1 MKKVLSLLL
10 ALVFVVAAFPV
21 TIASAADVIEISDAA
36 QLASIGIND
45 NYPLNG
51 SYKLT
56 KSISLS
62 GYDSWTPIG
71 QSSAFSGTFEG
82 NGKTISGLKVNT
94 SGTYAGLF
102 GQVSGTIKNLTVT
115 GSVTLNATSS
125 SATSVYAGI
134 LAGNVSGWFATIDSC
149 STSGEVSATLN
160 CTASWGFGSANV
172 YAGGV
177 VGNNSSMI
185 GSEILSHKSGT
196 VTATYSGSNVSGNA
210 FAGGIAGKATGSLVD
225 CYNKADVNSSTSK
238 GSSYAGGLAGQCGAT
253 ETSYNTGTITA
264 GTYAGGIAGYT
275 TGSSKN
281 CYYLSGSASQGFG
294 GSSSSSA
301 PTATSKKSSDM
312 TGTKLAGFNFDDVWE
327 SSIFSAPNHYS
338 VNEVITGSV
347 SVLGN
352 FQVGEKL
359 TADMSKVTPEKAYN
373 GTIKYVKYQ
382 WEAGTKD
389 SEGNITY
396 EKISGATSN
405 TYTIAAS
412 DMGKYIRL
420 VVRGRFTYGGKLES
434 KESLVTAAVPKNVK
448 VENTDNGIKV
458 TWDKISGA
466 SQYTI
471 YRSVYTDNWLFG
483 GSFGSYSSVGTAT
496 TNSYTDSS
504 VTNNTKYKY
513 KVTVTMGGTES
524 DQSAESAEITASLPC
539 AHSWDSGKET
549 TKATCTEAGVKTY
562 TCSLCSATRT
572 ETIPAKGHSYTTETV
587 TKKATCTEA
596 GEKSAFCTGCWTTVK
611 ETIPALGHNYDAGVV
626 TTQPTCEN
634 PGVKTF
640 TCANNCGENK
650 TETIKALGHNY
661 DDGVI
666 TTQPGCE
673 TAGVKTFTCGNCKN
687 TIIET
692 IPATGHTFAATS
704 VIKNPTC
711 TEKGLKR
718 GNCTTCGQYKEEQP
732 AALGHAFSSSYTVD
746 KEPTYEATGEKSRH
760 CVRTGCTAKTD
771 TTVIPKLIKITEPV
785 YKLQRTKSGVVITWD
800 KVENATGYNVY
811 KATKSSSGTWSDWSK
826 IKSVNS
832 TTLTY
837 TDTYVESGKSYRY
850 VVSATSDNEESGLNT
865 KREIIYL
872 EEPVIKTTE
881 IVAKGVKFTWGQVS
895 GVEGYIVYKLVDG
908 EYQQVAVQAPS
919 NTSYID
925 QKAVNGNTYY
935 YAVASMDYIGNPGSL
950 NKFSVKYDVPV
961 IKELSTPVVKTAN
974 SAKGIKLTWEKV
986 ENAESYIVYKR
997 TYNESTK
1004 KYSGW
1009 TVLNS
1014 AYTGTTYI
1022 DTKVKLNTIY
1032 SYTVRAVNGSVKSAY
1047 KATKGLRYNLAPTV
1061 TVANARNG
1069 VKVSWTTVANAEGY
1083 TVYSSTY
1090 DIKTKKWSSWKNRGN
1105 AGSTTTSWTD
1115 KNVKS
1120 GTYYKYTIRAF
1131 VNGFKGAFN
1140 KSGVKTLFLTQP
1152 TVKFQNVA
1160 NGIKVTWS
1168 KTAGAKNYTVYRAE
1182 YTNGKWSNW
1191 KNVGTCGNDI
1201 FGCVDKGVKTGAR
1214 YRYTVRA
1221 INGSYKSSF
1230 VIPSGLM
1237 FLTQPTVKAAKA
1249 SNGIKV
1255 SWDKVSG
1262 ATSYTVYRSE
1272 YNASTKKWS
1281 SWKNLGSQK
1290 TTSYTDKTTKSGVIY
1305 KYTVR
1310 AVNGSSKSAYKASGS
1325 VKR

>member
-36 QLASIGIND
+36 QLAAIGTND

-94 SGTYAGLF
+94 AGTYAGLF

-115 GSVTLNATSS
+115 GSVTLNNTSG

-160 CTASWGFGSANV
+160 CTASWGFTSANV

-196 VTATYSGSNVSGNA
+196 VTATYSGSSVSGNA

-275 TGSSKN
+275 SGSSKN

-294 GSSSSSA
+294 DSSSSST
-301 PTATSKKSSDM
+301 PTATSKKSSEM
-312 TGTKLAGFNFDDVWE
+312 TNKKLSGFNFDDVWE
-327 SSIFSAPNHYS
+327 SSIVSAPNHYS

-347 SVLGN
+347 SILGN

-359 TADMSKVTPEKAYN
+359 TADMSKVTPEKAHN

-396 EKISGATSN
+396 EKISGATGN

-471 YRSVYTDNWLFG
+471 YRSTYSSSWFG
-483 GSFGSYSSVGTAT
+483 SSFGSYTSVGTAT

-513 KVTVTMGGTES
+513 KVTVTMNGTES
-524 DQSAESAEITASLPC
+524 DQSQESAEITASLPC
-539 AHSWDSGKET
+539 QHTWDSGKET

-562 TCSLCSATRT
+562 TCSACKATRT
-572 ETIPAKGHSYTTETV
+572 ETIPAKGHNYTTETV
-587 TKKATCTEA
+587 TKKATCEEA
-596 GEKSAFCTGCWTTVK
+596 GEKSAFCMGCFTTVK
-611 ETIPALGHNYDAGVV
+611 ETIPALGHSYDSGVI
-626 TTQPTCEN
+626 TTPATCEN
-634 PGVKTF
+634 AGVKTF
-640 TCANNCGENK
+640 TCANCKGTK
-650 TETIKALGHNY
+650 TETIKATGHKY
-661 DDGVI
+661 DSGVI
-666 TTQPGCE
+666 TTQPTCE
-673 TAGVKTFTCGNCKN
+673 TTGTKTFTCANCN
-687 TIIET
+687 TTMTET
-692 IPATGHTFAATS
+692 IKATGHKFSTATVTKQPTCEDTGIKTGTCTVCKKTTDEKIPALGHDFS
-704 VIKNPTC
+704 GDYVIDKNPTYD
-711 TEKGLKR
+711 T
-718 GNCTTCGQYKEEQP
+718 
-732 AALGHAFSSSYTVD
+732 
-746 KEPTYEATGEKSRH
+746 TGEKSKYCNR
-760 CVRTGCTAKTD
+760 CGAKGE
-771 TTVIPKLIKITEPV
+771 TVIIP
-785 YKLQRTKSGVVITWD
+785 
-800 KVENATGYNVY
+800 KVEKLA
-811 KATKSSSGTWSDWSK
+811 APK
-826 IKSVNS
+826 ILSHES
-832 TTLTY
+832 T
-837 TDTYVESGKSYRY
+837 E
-850 VVSATSDNEESGLNT
+850 
-865 KREIIYL
+865 
-872 EEPVIKTTE
+872 
-881 IVAKGVKFTWGQVS
+881 KGIKFTWSAVA
-895 GVEGYIVYKLVDG
+895 GVEGYMVFKLVQNSAG
-908 EYQQVAVQAPS
+908 EYFYKNIAVVAPQTRVF
-919 NTSYID
+919 TDID
-925 QKAVNGNTYY
+925 VVVGKTYC
-935 YAVASMDYIGNPGSL
+935 YAVASMDAIGNAGDYSEIAVTYDYKFITSL
-950 NKFSVKYDVPV
+950 ATPTVKISD
-961 IKELSTPVVKTAN
+961 N
-974 SAKGIKLTWEKV
+974 AKGIKVTWNAIEDA
-986 ENAESYIVYKR
+986 ENYIVYR
-997 TYNESTK
+997 RVYNATNK
-1004 KYSGW
+1004 KWSGW
-1009 TVLNS
+1009 SKIKTGL
-1014 AYTGTTYI
+1014 TGTSYT
-1022 DTKVKLNTIY
+1022 DKTVKLGTKY
-1032 SYTVRAVNGSVKSAY
+1032 RYTVIAVNGEVKSKY
-1047 KATKGLRYNLAPTV
+1047 TSTETLEYNVAPTV
-1061 TVANARNG
+1061 KVANASSG
-1069 VKVSWTTVANAEGY
+1069 IKVTWSTVANAEGY
-1083 TVYSSTY
+1083 TLYSSTY
-1090 DIKTKKWSSWKNRGN
+1090 NTKTKKWSSWKNRGN
-1105 AGSTTTSWTD
+1105 ADSSMTSWTD

-1120 GTYYKYTIRAF
+1120 GTKYKYTVKAF
-1131 VNGFKGAFN
+1131 VYGFKSEHN
-1140 KSGVKTLFLTQP
+1140 KSGAKTLFLTQP
-1152 TVKFQNVA
+1152 TVKFQNTA
-1160 NGIKVTWS
+1160 TGIKITWS

-1182 YTNGKWSNW
+1182 YVNGKWSKW
-1191 KNVGTCGNDI
+1191 QNVGTCGKDV
-1201 FGCVDKGVKTGAR
+1201 FGCIDKGVKSGIK
-1214 YRYTVRA
+1214 YRYTVKA
-1221 INGSYKSSF
+1221 VNGDYKSSY
-1230 VIPSGLM
+1230 VTKSGLM
-1237 FLTQPTVKAAKA
+1237 FLSQPTVSVAKA

-1255 SWDKVSG
+1255 TWDKVSG
-1262 ATSYTVYRSE
+1262 ATSYIVYRSE
-1272 YNASTKKWS
+1272 YNTQTKKWS
-1281 SWKNLGSQK
+1281 SWEKISSPK
-1290 TTSYTDKTTKSGVIY
+1290 TTSHTDKTAKSGVKY
-1305 KYTVR
+1305 KYTVK
-1310 AVNGSSKSAYKASGS
+1310 AVNGSSKSAHKSSSS

>member
-36 QLASIGIND
+36 QLAAIGIND

-264 GTYAGGIAGYT
+264 GTYTGGIAGYT
-275 TGSSKN
+275 SGSSKN

-294 GSSSSSA
+294 GSSNSST

-312 TGTKLAGFNFDDVWE
+312 TGTKLTGFNFDDVWE
-327 SSIFSAPNHYS
+327 SSIFSAPNHYT

-359 TADMSKVTPEKAYN
+359 TADMSKVTPEKAHN

-396 EKISGATSN
+396 EKISGATGN
-405 TYTIAAS
+405 TYTIVAS

-513 KVTVTMGGTES
+513 KVTVTMNGTES
-524 DQSAESAEITASLPC
+524 DQSQESAEITASLPC
-539 AHSWDSGKET
+539 QHTWDSGKET

-562 TCSLCSATRT
+562 TCSACKATRT
-572 ETIPAKGHSYTTETV
+572 ETIPAKGHNYTTETV

-596 GEKSAFCTGCWTTVK
+596 GEKSFYCTSCWTQVK
-611 ETIPALGHNYDAGVV
+611 ESIPALGHSYDSGVV
-626 TTQPTCEN
+626 TTPATCEN
-634 PGVKTF
+634 TGVKTF
-640 TCANNCGENK
+640 TCANCKGTK

-661 DDGVI
+661 DSGVVTI
-666 TTQPGCE
+666 QPTCE
-673 TAGVKTFTCGNCKN
+673 TAGTKTFTCANCKG
-687 TIIET
+687 TLTET
-692 IPATGHTFAATS
+692 IKATGHKFSNAT
-704 VIKNPTC
+704 VTKQPTC
-711 TEKGLKR
+711 EDTGIKTGTCTVCKKTTDEKI
-718 GNCTTCGQYKEEQP
+718 P
-732 AALGHAFSSSYTVD
+732 ALGHDFSGDYVID
-746 KEPTYEATGEKSRH
+746 KQPTYDTTGEKSKYCNR
-760 CVRTGCTAKTD
+760 CGVRGQITS
-771 TTVIPKLIKITEPV
+771 IPKLERLLPPQITSFDSTEQGLKFSWSAV
-785 YKLQRTKSGVVITWD
+785 AGASGYAIFKLEDGIYKTKQVVTAQTRTF
-800 KVENATGYNVY
+800 
-811 KATKSSSGTWSDWSK
+811 
-826 IKSVNS
+826 
-832 TTLTY
+832 
-837 TDTYVESGKSYRY
+837 TDTD
-850 VVSATSDNEESGLNT
+850 VVA
-865 KREIIYL
+865 
-872 EEPVIKTTE
+872 
-881 IVAKGVKFTWGQVS
+881 GQ
-895 GVEGYIVYKLVDG
+895 
-908 EYQQVAVQAPS
+908 
-919 NTSYID
+919 
-925 QKAVNGNTYY
+925 TYC
-935 YAVASMDYIGNPGSL
+935 YAVASMDSFGNISVYSEIALTYNFKSVTSL
-950 NKFSVKYDVPV
+950 A
-961 IKELSTPVVKTAN
+961 TPTVKTEN
-974 SAKGIKLTWEKV
+974 TAKGIKVLWNSIED
-986 ENAESYIVYKR
+986 AESYIVYR
-997 TYNESTK
+997 RVYNGSTK
-1004 KYSGW
+1004 KYSNWSRIKSG
-1009 TVLNS
+1009 
-1014 AYTGTTYI
+1014 YTGTSLI
-1022 DTKVKLNTIY
+1022 DTTVKPGTLY
-1032 SYTVRAVNGSVKSAY
+1032 SYTVRAINGSVQSKY
-1047 KATKGLRYNLAPTV
+1047 VATKGLRYNLAPTV
-1061 TVANARNG
+1061 KVANVSNG
-1069 VKVSWTTVANAEGY
+1069 VKVTWTTIANAEGY

-1090 DIKTKKWSSWKNRGN
+1090 DTKAKKWSSWKNRGN
-1105 AGSTTTSWTD
+1105 AGASTTSWTD

-1120 GTYYKYTIRAF
+1120 GTYYKYTVRPF
-1131 VNGFKGAFN
+1131 VNGYRGDYN
-1140 KSGVKTLFLTQP
+1140 KSGVKTFFLTQP
-1152 TVKFQNVA
+1152 TVKFTNTA
-1160 NGIKVTWS
+1160 SGIKISWN
-1168 KTAGAKNYTVYRAE
+1168 KIAGAKNYTVYRAE
-1182 YTNGKWSNW
+1182 YVNGKWSNW
-1191 KNVGTCGNDI
+1191 KNVGTCGNNV
-1201 FGCVDKGVKTGAR
+1201 FSCVDKGAKSGVK

-1221 INGSYKSSF
+1221 IYNDYRSSF
-1230 VIPSGLM
+1230 VTPTGLM
-1237 FLTQPTVKAAKA
+1237 FLSQPSVSVAKA

-1255 SWDKVSG
+1255 TWGRVDGS
-1262 ATSYTVYRSE
+1262 TSYIIYRSE
-1272 YNASTKKWS
+1272 YNSKTKKWS
-1281 SWKNLGSQK
+1281 SWSNLGSQK
-1290 TTSYTDKTTKSGVIY
+1290 SVGYTDKTAKSGVTY

-1310 AVNGSSKSAYKASGS
+1310 AVNGSSKSAYTASSS

>member
-10 ALVFVVAAFPV
+10 AIVFVFAAFPV
-21 TIASAADVIEISDAA
+21 TFASAADVIEISDAA
-36 QLASIGIND
+36 QLAAIGTND

-62 GYDSWTPIG
+62 GYDNWTPIG

-115 GSVTLNATSS
+115 GSVTLNNTSS

-160 CTASWGFGSANV
+160 CTASMSFFGSANV

-210 FAGGIAGKATGSLVD
+210 FAGGIAGKATGTLTD
-225 CYNKADVNSSTSK
+225 CYNKADVTSTTAK

-253 ETSYNTGTITA
+253 ETSYNTGKITA
-264 GTYAGGIAGYT
+264 GTNAGGIAGYT
-275 TGSSKN
+275 SGSSKN

-294 GSSSSSA
+294 GSSSSST
-301 PTATSKKSSDM
+301 PTATSKKSSEM
-312 TGTKLAGFNFDDVWE
+312 TNKKLTGFNFDDVWE
-327 SSIFSAPNHYS
+327 SSLISAPNHYS

-347 SVLGN
+347 GILGN

-359 TADMSKVTPEKAYN
+359 TADMSKVTPTTAYD
-373 GTIKYVKYQ
+373 GLIKYVKYQ
-382 WEAGTKD
+382 WESGTKD
-389 SEGNITY
+389 SDGNINF
-396 EKISGATSN
+396 EKISGATGN
-405 TYTIAAS
+405 TYTISGS

-420 VVRGRFTYGGKLES
+420 VVRGRYTYGGKLES
-434 KESLVTAAVPKNVK
+434 KESLVAAAVPKNVK

-466 SQYTI
+466 TQYTI
-471 YRSVYTDNWLFG
+471 YRSTYSEGIFG
-483 GSFGSYSSVGTAT
+483 IGAGYNSYSSVGTAS

-513 KVTVTMGGTES
+513 KVTVTMNGTES
-524 DQSAESAEITASLPC
+524 DKSQESAEITASLPC
-539 AHSWDSGKET
+539 QHTWDSGKET
-549 TKATCTEAGVKTY
+549 TRATCTEAGVKTY
-562 TCSLCSATRT
+562 TCSACKATRT
-572 ETIPAKGHSYTTETV
+572 ESIPAKGHNYTTETV

-596 GEKSAFCTGCWTTVK
+596 GEKSFYCTSCWTQVK
-611 ETIPALGHNYDAGVV
+611 ETIPALGHSYDSGVV
-626 TTQPTCEN
+626 TTPVTCEN
-634 PGVKTF
+634 AGVKTY
-640 TCANNCGENK
+640 TCANCKGTK
-650 TETIKALGHNY
+650 TETIKATGHKFSTAT
-661 DDGVI
+661 V
-666 TTQPGCE
+666 TKQPTCE
-673 TAGVKTFTCGNCKN
+673 NTGVKTGTCTVCKK
-687 TIIET
+687 TTDEK
-692 IPATGHTFAATS
+692 IPALGHDFS
-704 VIKNPTC
+704 GDYIIDRNPTYDTVGEKSKYC
-711 TEKGLKR
+711 NRCAVRGDVVSIPKVERLAAPKILSHESTEKG
-718 GNCTTCGQYKEEQP
+718 
-732 AALGHAFSSSYTVD
+732 
-746 KEPTYEATGEKSRH
+746 
-760 CVRTGCTAKTD
+760 
-771 TTVIPKLIKITEPV
+771 I
-785 YKLQRTKSGVVITWD
+785 
-800 KVENATGYNVY
+800 
-811 KATKSSSGTWSDWSK
+811 
-826 IKSVNS
+826 
-832 TTLTY
+832 
-837 TDTYVESGKSYRY
+837 
-850 VVSATSDNEESGLNT
+850 
-865 KREIIYL
+865 
-872 EEPVIKTTE
+872 
-881 IVAKGVKFTWGQVS
+881 KFTWSAVT
-895 GVEGYIVYKLVDG
+895 GVEGYIVFKLVQNSVG
-908 EYQQVAVQAPS
+908 EYVYKNIAVVAPQTRVFVDTDVVVGQ
-919 NTSYID
+919 
-925 QKAVNGNTYY
+925 TYC
-935 YAVASMDYIGNPGSL
+935 YAVASMDAIGNANDYSEIAVTYNYKIITL
-950 NKFSVKYDVPV
+950 D
-961 IKELSTPVVKTAN
+961 TPIVKTSN
-974 SAKGIKLTWEKV
+974 TAKGIKLTWEKV

-1014 AYTGTTYI
+1014 AYTGTTYT
-1022 DTKVKLNTIY
+1022 DTKVKLNTVY

-1047 KATKGLRYNLAPTV
+1047 KATTGLRYNLAPTV
-1061 TVANARNG
+1061 TVANVSSG

-1090 DIKTKKWSSWKNRGN
+1090 DTKTKKWSSWKNRGN
-1105 AGSTTTSWTD
+1105 AYSSMTSWTD

-1120 GTYYKYTIRAF
+1120 GTYYKYTVRAF

-1201 FGCVDKGVKTGAR
+1201 FGCIDKGVKSGVR

-1230 VIPSGLM
+1230 VIPSGIM
-1237 FLTQPTVKAAKA
+1237 FLTQPTVSVAKA
-1249 SNGIKV
+1249 SNGVKV
-1255 SWDKVSG
+1255 SWGKVSG
-1262 ATSYTVYRSE
+1262 ATSYIVYRSE

-1290 TTSYTDKTTKSGVIY
+1290 TTSYKDTTAKSGVIY

-1325 VKR
+1325 IKR

>member
-10 ALVFVVAAFPV
+10 AIVFVFAAFPV

-36 QLASIGIND
+36 QLAAIGVND

-56 KSISLS
+56 KSINLS

-115 GSVTLNATSS
+115 GSVTLNNTSS

-160 CTASWGFGSANV
+160 CTASWGFTSANV

-210 FAGGIAGKATGSLVD
+210 FAGGIAGKATGALTD
-225 CYNKADVNSSTSK
+225 CYNKADVTSSTSK
-238 GSSYAGGLAGQCGAT
+238 GSSYAGGLAGQCGVT

-281 CYYLSGSASQGFG
+281 CYYLSGSASSGFG
-294 GSSSSSA
+294 GSSSSST

-312 TGTKLAGFNFDDVWE
+312 TGTKLTGFNFDDVWE

-359 TADMSKVTPEKAYN
+359 TADMSKVTPEKAHN

-396 EKISGATSN
+396 EKISGATGN

-471 YRSVYTDNWLFG
+471 YRSTYSSSWFG
-483 GSFGSYSSVGTAT
+483 SSFGSYTSVGTAT

-513 KVTVTMGGTES
+513 KVTVTMNGTES
-524 DQSAESAEITASLPC
+524 DQSQESAEITASLPC
-539 AHSWDSGKET
+539 QHTWDSGKET

-562 TCSLCSATRT
+562 TCSACKATRT

-640 TCANNCGENK
+640 TCANNCGVNK
-650 TETIKALGHNY
+650 TETINALGHKY
-661 DDGVI
+661 DSGVI
-666 TTQPGCE
+666 TTPATCE
-673 TAGVKTFTCGNCKN
+673 NTGVKTFTCANCKG
-687 TIIET
+687 TLTET
-692 IPATGHTFAATS
+692 IKATGHKFSNATVTKQPTCEDTGIKTGTCTVCKKTTDEKIPALGHDFS
-704 VIKNPTC
+704 GDYVIDKNPTYD
-711 TEKGLKR
+711 T
-718 GNCTTCGQYKEEQP
+718 
-732 AALGHAFSSSYTVD
+732 
-746 KEPTYEATGEKSRH
+746 TGEKSKH
-760 CVRTGCTAKTD
+760 CNRCGVRGQITS
-771 TTVIPKLIKITEPV
+771 IPKLERLLPPQITSFDSTEQGLKFSWSAV
-785 YKLQRTKSGVVITWD
+785 AGASGYAIFKLEDGIYKTKQVVTAQTRTF
-800 KVENATGYNVY
+800 
-811 KATKSSSGTWSDWSK
+811 
-826 IKSVNS
+826 
-832 TTLTY
+832 
-837 TDTYVESGKSYRY
+837 TDTD
-850 VVSATSDNEESGLNT
+850 VVA
-865 KREIIYL
+865 
-872 EEPVIKTTE
+872 
-881 IVAKGVKFTWGQVS
+881 GQ
-895 GVEGYIVYKLVDG
+895 
-908 EYQQVAVQAPS
+908 
-919 NTSYID
+919 
-925 QKAVNGNTYY
+925 TYC
-935 YAVASMDYIGNPGSL
+935 YAVASMDSFGNISVYSEIALTYNFKYVTSL
-950 NKFSVKYDVPV
+950 ATPTVKISD
-961 IKELSTPVVKTAN
+961 N
-974 SAKGIKLTWEKV
+974 AKGIKVTWNAIED
-986 ENAESYIVYKR
+986 AESYIVYR
-997 TYNESTK
+997 RFYNATDK
-1004 KYSGW
+1004 KWSGW
-1009 TVLNS
+1009 SKIKTGL
-1014 AYTGTTYI
+1014 TGTSYT
-1022 DTKVKLNTIY
+1022 DKTVKLGTKY
-1032 SYTVRAVNGSVKSAY
+1032 RYTVVAVNGEVKSKY
-1047 KATKGLRYNLAPTV
+1047 TSTETLKYDVAPTV
-1061 TVANARNG
+1061 KVANASNG
-1069 VKVSWTTVANAEGY
+1069 IKVTWTTVANAEGY

-1090 DIKTKKWSSWKNRGN
+1090 NTKTKKWSSWKNRGN
-1105 AGSTTTSWTD
+1105 ADSSRTSWTD

-1120 GTYYKYTIRAF
+1120 GTSYKYTVRAF
-1131 VNGFKGAFN
+1131 VNGFRSDYN
-1140 KSGVKTLFLTQP
+1140 KSGAKTIFLTQP
-1152 TVKFQNVA
+1152 TVKFQNTA
-1160 NGIKVTWS
+1160 TGIKVTWS

-1182 YTNGKWSNW
+1182 YVNGKWSGW
-1191 KNVGTCGNDI
+1191 KNVGTCGNDV
-1201 FGCVDKGVKTGAR
+1201 FGCIDKGVKSGVK

-1221 INGSYKSSF
+1221 VNGNYNSSY
-1230 VIPSGLM
+1230 VTPSGLM
-1237 FLTQPTVKAAKA
+1237 FLAQPTVKVAKA

-1255 SWDKVSG
+1255 SWGKVNS
-1262 ATSYTVYRSE
+1262 ATSYIVYRSE
-1272 YNASTKKWS
+1272 YNAKTKKWS
-1281 SWKNLGSQK
+1281 GWKNLGSTK
-1290 TTSYTDKTTKSGVIY
+1290 AVSYTDKSVKSGVTY

-1310 AVNGSSKSAYKASGS
+1310 AANGSSKSAYKASTS

>member
-36 QLASIGIND
+36 QLAAIGTND

-94 SGTYAGLF
+94 AGTYAGLF

-115 GSVTLNATSS
+115 GSVTLNNTSGS
-125 SATSVYAGI
+125 VTSVYAGI

-196 VTATYSGSNVSGNA
+196 VTATYTGSNVSGNA

-225 CYNKADVNSSTSK
+225 CYNKADVTSSTSK

-264 GTYAGGIAGYT
+264 GTHAGGIAGYT
-275 TGSSKN
+275 SGSSKN
-281 CYYLSGSASQGFG
+281 CYYLSGSASSGFG

-312 TGTKLAGFNFDDVWE
+312 TGTKLTGFNFDDVWE

-496 TNSYTDSS
+496 TNSYTDTT
-504 VTNNTKYKY
+504 VTNNSKYKY
-513 KVTVTMGGTES
+513 KVSVTMNGTES
-524 DQSAESAEITASLPC
+524 DQSQESAEITASLPC
-539 AHSWDSGKET
+539 QHTWDSGKET

-562 TCSLCSATRT
+562 TCSACKATRT
-572 ETIPAKGHSYTTETV
+572 ETIPAKGHNYTTETV
-587 TKKATCTEA
+587 TKKATCEEA
-596 GEKSAFCTGCWTTVK
+596 GEKSAFCMGCFTTVK
-611 ETIPALGHNYDAGVV
+611 ETIPALGHSYDAGVV

-634 PGVKTF
+634 TGVKTF
-640 TCANNCGENK
+640 TCANCKGTK
-650 TETIKALGHNY
+650 TETIKALGHKY
-661 DDGVI
+661 DSGVV
-666 TTQPGCE
+666 TTPATCE
-673 TAGVKTFTCGNCKN
+673 TAGTKTYTCANCN
-687 TIIET
+687 TTMTET
-692 IPATGHTFAATS
+692 IKATGHSFSVAT
-704 VIKNPTC
+704 VTKQPTC
-711 TEKGLKR
+711 TESGVKTGT
-718 GNCTTCGQYKEEQP
+718 CTVCKKTTDEQIL
-732 AALGHAFSSSYTVD
+732 ALGHDFSGDYVID
-746 KEPTYEATGEKSRH
+746 KNPTYDTTGEKSKYCNR
-760 CVRTGCTAKTD
+760 CGAKGE
-771 TTVIPKLIKITEPV
+771 TVIIP
-785 YKLQRTKSGVVITWD
+785 
-800 KVENATGYNVY
+800 KVERLA
-811 KATKSSSGTWSDWSK
+811 APK
-826 IKSVNS
+826 ILSHES
-832 TTLTY
+832 T
-837 TDTYVESGKSYRY
+837 E
-850 VVSATSDNEESGLNT
+850 
-865 KREIIYL
+865 
-872 EEPVIKTTE
+872 
-881 IVAKGVKFTWGQVS
+881 KGIKFTWSAVA
-895 GVEGYIVYKLVDG
+895 GVEGYMVLKLVQNSAG
-908 EYQQVAVQAPS
+908 EYFYKNIAVVAPQTRAFTDTDVVVGQ
-919 NTSYID
+919 
-925 QKAVNGNTYY
+925 TYC
-935 YAVASMDYIGNPGSL
+935 YAVASMDAIGNANDYSEIAVTYDYKFITSL
-950 NKFSVKYDVPV
+950 A
-961 IKELSTPVVKTAN
+961 TPVVKISDN
-974 SAKGIKLTWEKV
+974 AKGVKVTWNVIED
-986 ENAESYIVYKR
+986 AESYIVYR
-997 TYNESTK
+997 RVYDATNK
-1004 KYSGW
+1004 KWSGW
-1009 TVLNS
+1009 SKIKTGLTS
-1014 AYTGTTYI
+1014 TSYTDKT
-1022 DTKVKLNTIY
+1022 VKLGTKY
-1032 SYTVRAVNGSVKSAY
+1032 RYTVVAVNGEVKSKY
-1047 KATKGLRYNLAPTV
+1047 TSTETLKYNVAPTV
-1061 TVANARNG
+1061 KVANVSSG
-1069 VKVSWTTVANAEGY
+1069 IKVTWTTVANAEGY
-1083 TVYSSTY
+1083 TLYSSTY
-1090 DIKTKKWSSWKNRGN
+1090 NTKTKKWSSWKNRGN
-1105 AGSTTTSWTD
+1105 ADSSMTSWTD

-1120 GTYYKYTIRAF
+1120 GTKYKYTVKAF
-1131 VNGFKGAFN
+1131 VYGFKGEHN
-1140 KSGVKTLFLTQP
+1140 KSGSKTLFLTQP
-1152 TVKFQNVA
+1152 TVKFQNTA
-1160 NGIKVTWS
+1160 TGIKITWS
-1168 KTAGAKNYTVYRAE
+1168 KTAGAKNYTVYKAE
-1182 YTNGKWSNW
+1182 YVNGKWSKW
-1191 KNVGTCGNDI
+1191 ENVGTCGKDV
-1201 FGCVDKGVKTGAR
+1201 FGCIDKGVKSGVK
-1214 YRYTVRA
+1214 YRYTVKA
-1221 INGSYKSSF
+1221 VNGDYKSSY
-1230 VIPSGLM
+1230 VTKSGLM
-1237 FLTQPTVKAAKA
+1237 YLSQPTVSVAKAA
-1249 SNGIKV
+1249 NGIKV
-1255 SWDKVSG
+1255 TWDKVSG
-1262 ATSYTVYRSE
+1262 ATSYIVYRSE
-1272 YNASTKKWS
+1272 YNTQTKKWS
-1281 SWKNLGSQK
+1281 SWKKVSTPK
-1290 TTSYTDKTTKSGVIY
+1290 TTSHTDKTAKSGVKY
-1305 KYTVR
+1305 KYTVK
-1310 AVNGSSKSAYKASGS
+1310 AVNGSSKSAYKSSTS

>member
-10 ALVFVVAAFPV
+10 AVLFVFAAFPV
-21 TIASAADVIEISDAA
+21 TFASAADVIEISDAS
-36 QLASIGIND
+36 QLAAIGINE
-45 NYPLNG
+45 NYPLSG

-56 KSISLS
+56 KNISLS

-82 NGKTISGLKVNT
+82 NGKTISGLKVNI

-115 GSVTLNATSS
+115 GSVTLNNTSS

-160 CTASWGFGSANV
+160 CTASWGFTSANV

-196 VTATYSGSNVSGNA
+196 ITAAYSGSKVTGNVY
-210 FAGGIAGKATGSLVD
+210 AGGIAGKATGTLTD
-225 CYNKADVNSSTSK
+225 CYNKADVTSSTSN

-253 ETSYNTGTITA
+253 ETSYNTGKITA

-275 TGSSKN
+275 SGSSKN
-281 CYYLSGSASQGFG
+281 CYYETGSASQGFG
-294 GSSSSSA
+294 GSGMGST
-301 PTATSKKSSDM
+301 PTATAKKASEM
-312 TGTKLAGFNFDDVWE
+312 TNKKLSGFNFDDVWE
-327 SSIFSAPNHYS
+327 SSLISAPGHYS

-347 SVLGN
+347 SVLGS
-352 FQVGEKL
+352 FQVGENL

-382 WEAGTKD
+382 WEVGTKD
-389 SEGNITY
+389 SDGNITY
-396 EKISGATSN
+396 EKISGATKN

-420 VVRGRFTYGGKLES
+420 VVRGRYTYGGKLES
-434 KESLVTAAVPKNVK
+434 KEGLVEAAVPKNVK

-471 YRSVYTDNWLFG
+471 YRSTYSAGTTILGTTIGGGF
-483 GSFGSYSSVGTAT
+483 GSFSSIGTAT
-496 TNSYTDSS
+496 TNSYLDSS

-524 DQSAESAEITASLPC
+524 DQSTESAEITAQLPC
-539 AHSWDSGKET
+539 SHSWDSGKET
-549 TKATCTEAGVKTY
+549 TKVTCTEAGVKTY
-562 TCSLCSATRT
+562 TCSLCSVTRT
-572 ETIPAKGHSYTTETV
+572 ETIPARGHSYTTETV

-596 GEKSAFCTGCWTTVK
+596 GEKSAFCTGCFKTIK
-611 ETIPALGHNYDAGVV
+611 EPIPALGHNYDAGVV

-634 PGVKTF
+634 TGVKTF
-640 TCANNCGENK
+640 TCANNCGVNK
-650 TETIKALGHNY
+650 TETIKALGHKY
-661 DDGVI
+661 DSGVI
-666 TTQPGCE
+666 TTPATCE
-673 TAGVKTFTCGNCKN
+673 NTGVKTYTCANCS
-687 TIIET
+687 TTMTEIIK
-692 IPATGHTFAATS
+692 ATGHSFS
-704 VIKNPTC
+704 VSTVTKQPTC
-711 TEKGLKR
+711 TEAGTKTGT
-718 GNCTTCGQYKEEQP
+718 CTVCNKTTEEKII
-732 AALGHAFSSSYTVD
+732 ALGHDFSGDYVID
-746 KEPTYEATGEKSRH
+746 KNPTYDTTGEKSKYCNR
-760 CVRTGCTAKTD
+760 CGVRGEI
-771 TTVIPKLIKITEPV
+771 VIIPKVERLAAPKILTHESTE
-785 YKLQRTKSGVVITWD
+785 
-800 KVENATGYNVY
+800 
-811 KATKSSSGTWSDWSK
+811 
-826 IKSVNS
+826 
-832 TTLTY
+832 
-837 TDTYVESGKSYRY
+837 
-850 VVSATSDNEESGLNT
+850 
-865 KREIIYL
+865 
-872 EEPVIKTTE
+872 
-881 IVAKGVKFTWGQVS
+881 KGIKFTWSAVA
-895 GVEGYIVYKLVDG
+895 GVEGYMVFKLVQNSAGD
-908 EYQQVAVQAPS
+908 YIYKNIAVVAPQTRVYVDTDVVVGQ
-919 NTSYID
+919 
-925 QKAVNGNTYY
+925 TYC
-935 YAVASMDYIGNPGSL
+935 YAVASRDAIGNAGDYSEIAITYDY
-950 NKFSVKYDVPV
+950 KFIAALD
-961 IKELSTPVVKTAN
+961 TPVVKTSN
-974 SAKGIKLTWEKV
+974 TSKGIKLVWEKV

-1014 AYTGTTYI
+1014 AYTGTTYT

-1061 TVANARNG
+1061 TVVNASSG
-1069 VKVSWTTVANAEGY
+1069 VKVSWTTVANAKGY

-1090 DIKTKKWSSWKNRGN
+1090 DTKTKKWSSWKNRGN

-1131 VNGFKGAFN
+1131 VNGFKGDYN

-1221 INGSYKSSF
+1221 VNGSYKSSF
-1230 VIPSGLM
+1230 VTPSGLM
-1237 FLTQPTVKAAKA
+1237 FLTQPTVSVAKA

-1262 ATSYTVYRSE
+1262 ATSYTIYRSE

-1281 SWKNLGSQK
+1281 SWQNIGSQK
-1290 TTSYTDKTTKSGVIY
+1290 TTSYKDKTAKSGVTY

-1310 AVNGSSKSAYKASGS
+1310 AVNGGSKSAYKASS
-1325 VKR
+1325 SIKR